1 MDLRQALAAAG
12 LDEGLAQV
20 AMEDYRQAT
29 LEPRLRLLLDFAVQ
43 VTSAVHTVNEARLD
57 ALRAAGWP
65 DAAILEAVEVI
76 GFFNYYNRMADAL
89 GIEPEPEWEE

>member
-1 MDLRQALAAAG
+1 
-12 LDEGLAQV
+12 
-20 AMEDYRQAT
+20 MEDYRQAT

-43 VTSAVHTVNEARLD
+43 VTSKVLTVNEAKI
-57 ALRAAGWP
+57 AELREAGWP
-65 DAAILEAVEVI
+65 DAAILEAVEII